1 MFVLG
6 HHLWRTADGRLVK
19 TGHPDAVV
27 LAHAAGTEFTDTQAE
42 MLGLKAVPK
51 PADKAMSKPADKAMP
66 APQNK
71 TVGDLEELRKQAEE
85 AGVRVD
91 NRWGPE
97 RLRQE
102 LSKVKP
108 TREE

>member
-1 MFVLG
+1 MFVLE
-6 HHLWRTADGRLVK
+6 HHVWRTADGRLVR
-19 TGHPDAVV
+19 TGHPDAAV
-27 LAHAAGTEFTDTQAE
+27 LAHAAGTEFTDAQAE
-42 MLGLKAVPK
+42 HLGLKAMRK
-51 PADKAMSKPADKAMP
+51 PADKSIAKPADKAMP

-102 LSKVKP
+102 LSKAQPNSK
-108 TREE
+108 E